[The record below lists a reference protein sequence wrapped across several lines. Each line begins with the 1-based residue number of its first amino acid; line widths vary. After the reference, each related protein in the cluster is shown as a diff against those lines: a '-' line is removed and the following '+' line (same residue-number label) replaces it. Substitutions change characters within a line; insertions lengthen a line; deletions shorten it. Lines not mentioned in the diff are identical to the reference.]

1 VQSTVASAV
10 AELVEVAV
18 SVAHAVK
25 AVNIREA
32 EAVSFIVHGDD
43 SAPLSRRRQA
53 LAAWRAPVL
62 GSAHASRR
70 SWPMAKTPYAP
81 DQQIDRLR
89 IYNIVAG
96 SLHLLQAI
104 GFAVTLTLLTK
115 QVLFAVTA
123 DYLAGPPGV
132 PVPPERVTLFEL
144 NIGIGVVVFL
154 ALSAFFHFLISSPWF
169 FARYRK
175 GLQHNHNYF
184 RWVEYSL
191 SSSIMIWLILAIN
204 GVTDIGALSA
214 VFAVN
219 AAMILFGALQEKY
232 EQPGSGGLLPF
243 IFGSMV
249 GIVPWILILV
259 YFLRPGSASDVAAPG
274 FVVGIVISLFLFF
287 NTFAINQWLQ
297 YKQVGKWKSYLQ
309 GERTYITLS
318 LVAKT
323 ALAWQVFS
331 GAIIPAIVG

>member
-1 VQSTVASAV
+1 MS
-10 AELVEVAV
+10 
-18 SVAHAVK
+18 K
-25 AVNIREA
+25 
-32 EAVSFIVHGDD
+32 
-43 SAPLSRRRQA
+43 
-53 LAAWRAPVL
+53 
-62 GSAHASRR
+62 
-70 SWPMAKTPYAP
+70 KTYSPE
-81 DQQIDRLR
+81 QQVDRLR
-89 IYNIVAG
+89 VYNVVAG

-104 GFAVTLTLLTK
+104 GFAIVLTMLGS

-132 PVPPERVTLFEL
+132 PIPPERVTVFEV

-169 FARYRK
+169 FARYK
-175 GLQHNHNYF
+175 NGLLESRNYF
-184 RWVEYSL
+184 RWTEYSL

-204 GVTDIGALSA
+204 GVTDIAALFA

-232 EQPGSGGLLPF
+232 EKPGSGGMLPF

-249 GIVPWILILV
+249 GIVPWILILI
-259 YFLRPGSASDVAAPG
+259 YFLRPGSASEVAAPS
-274 FVVGIVISLFLFF
+274 FVVGIVISLFVFF

-331 GAIIPAIVG
+331 GAIIPALTD

>member
-1 VQSTVASAV
+1 
-10 AELVEVAV
+10 
-18 SVAHAVK
+18 
-25 AVNIREA
+25 
-32 EAVSFIVHGDD
+32 
-43 SAPLSRRRQA
+43 
-53 LAAWRAPVL
+53 
-62 GSAHASRR
+62 
-70 SWPMAKTPYAP
+70 MAKKVYTPE
-81 DQQIDRLR
+81 QQIDRLR
-89 IYNIVAG
+89 VYNIVAG

-104 GFAVTLTLLTK
+104 GFAIVLTMLST

-132 PVPPERVTLFEL
+132 PLPPERVTLFEV
-144 NIGIGVVVFL
+144 NIGIGVVAFL
-154 ALSAFFHFLISSPWF
+154 ALSAFFHFLISSPMF
-169 FARYRK
+169 FGRYK
-175 GLQHNHNYF
+175 NGLLHNRNYF
-184 RWVEYSL
+184 RWTEYSL

-204 GVTDIGALSA
+204 GVTDIGALFA
-214 VFAVN
+214 IFAVN

-249 GIVPWILILV
+249 GIVPWILVLI
-259 YFLRPGSASDVAAPG
+259 YFLRPGSESEVEPPA
-274 FVVGIVISLFLFF
+274 FVIGIVISLFVFF

-309 GERTYITLS
+309 GERSYITLS

-331 GAIIPAIVG
+331 GAIIPAIAS

>member
-1 VQSTVASAV
+1 
-10 AELVEVAV
+10 
-18 SVAHAVK
+18 
-25 AVNIREA
+25 
-32 EAVSFIVHGDD
+32 
-43 SAPLSRRRQA
+43 
-53 LAAWRAPVL
+53 
-62 GSAHASRR
+62 
-70 SWPMAKTPYAP
+70 MAKKTYTP

-89 IYNIVAG
+89 VYNLVAG

-104 GFAVTLTLLTK
+104 GFAIVLTMLST

-132 PVPPERVTLFEL
+132 PLPPERVTLFEV
-144 NIGIGVVVFL
+144 NIGIGVVAVL

-169 FARYRK
+169 FGRYK
-175 GLQHNHNYF
+175 GGLLANRNYF
-184 RWVEYSL
+184 RWTEYSL

-204 GVTDIGALSA
+204 GVTDIGALFA
-214 VFAVN
+214 IFAVN

-232 EQPGSGGLLPF
+232 
-243 IFGSMV
+243 V
-249 GIVPWILILV
+249 LI
-259 YFLRPGSASDVAAPG
+259 YFLRPGSESEVAAPD
-274 FVVGIVISLFLFF
+274 FVVGIVISLFVFF
-287 NTFAINQWLQ
+287 NTFAVNQWLQ

-331 GAIIPAIVG
+331 GAIIPAIAS

>member
-1 VQSTVASAV
+1 MP
-10 AELVEVAV
+10 
-18 SVAHAVK
+18 K
-25 AVNIREA
+25 
-32 EAVSFIVHGDD
+32 
-43 SAPLSRRRQA
+43 
-53 LAAWRAPVL
+53 
-62 GSAHASRR
+62 
-70 SWPMAKTPYAP
+70 KTYSSE
-81 DQQIDRLR
+81 QQIDRLR
-89 IYNIVAG
+89 IYNVVAG
-96 SLHLLQAI
+96 SAHLLQAI
-104 GFAVTLTLLTK
+104 GFAIVLTMLST

-132 PVPPERVTLFEL
+132 AIPPERVTVFEI
-144 NIGIGVVVFL
+144 NIGVGVVVFL
-154 ALSAFFHFLISSPWF
+154 ALSALFHFLISSPWF
-169 FARYRK
+169 FPRYK
-175 GLQHNHNYF
+175 AGLLQSRNFF
-184 RWVEYSL
+184 RWTEYSL

-204 GVTDIGALSA
+204 GVTDIAALFA
-214 VFAVN
+214 VFTVN

-232 EQPGSGGLLPF
+232 EKPGSGGMLPF

-249 GIVPWILILV
+249 GSVPWIIILI

-331 GAIIPAIVG
+331 GAIIPAITG

>member
-1 VQSTVASAV
+1 
-10 AELVEVAV
+10 
-18 SVAHAVK
+18 
-25 AVNIREA
+25 
-32 EAVSFIVHGDD
+32 
-43 SAPLSRRRQA
+43 
-53 LAAWRAPVL
+53 
-62 GSAHASRR
+62 
-70 SWPMAKTPYAP
+70 MAKTVYNP
-81 DQQIDRLR
+81 DQQINRLR
-89 IYNIVAG
+89 IYNLVAG
-96 SLHLLQAI
+96 SLHLVQAI
-104 GFAVTLTLLTK
+104 GFAIVLTMLST

-132 PVPPERVTLFEL
+132 PIPPERVTLFEV
-144 NIGIGVVVFL
+144 NIGIGVVAFL
-154 ALSAFFHFLISSPWF
+154 ALSAFFHFLISSPGF
-169 FARYRK
+169 FGRYK
-175 GLQHNHNYF
+175 AGLLQNRNYF

-204 GVTDIGALSA
+204 GVTDFGAFFGLFTA
-214 VFAVN
+214 N

-232 EQPGSGGLLPF
+232 EKPGSGGLVPF

-249 GIVPWILILV
+249 GIVPWLVVLV
-259 YFLRPGSASDVAAPG
+259 YFLRPGSASETEIPG

-331 GAIIPAIVG
+331 GAIIPALTS

>member
-1 VQSTVASAV
+1 
-10 AELVEVAV
+10 
-18 SVAHAVK
+18 
-25 AVNIREA
+25 
-32 EAVSFIVHGDD
+32 
-43 SAPLSRRRQA
+43 
-53 LAAWRAPVL
+53 
-62 GSAHASRR
+62 
-70 SWPMAKTPYAP
+70 MAKKAYTP
-81 DQQIDRLR
+81 DQQIARLR

-96 SLHLLQAI
+96 SLHLVQAI
-104 GFAVTLTLLTK
+104 GFAIILAMLST

-132 PVPPERVTLFEL
+132 PLPPERVTLFEV

-169 FARYRK
+169 FGRYRS
-175 GLQHNHNYF
+175 GLLQNRNYF
-184 RWVEYSL
+184 RWAEYSL

-204 GVTDIGALSA
+204 GVTDIGALFA

-232 EQPGSGGLLPF
+232 EQPGSGKLLPF

-249 GIVPWILILV
+249 GIVPWILVLI
-259 YFLRPGSASDVAAPG
+259 YFLRPGSASDVAAPA

-297 YKQVGKWKSYLQ
+297 YKQVGRWKSYLH

-331 GAIIPAIVG
+331 GAIIPAITG